1 MLRSDIKVANKILD
15 GFGEDY
21 DNDKRSPIYGY
32 TNEELDLFLPI
43 LPIKDKKVLTVA
55 SSGDQILS
63 CALNGAKKIDAFD
76 INPFQIY
83 YSKLKIAAIKA
94 LNVKEYN
101 NYFFNK
107 DYKSIFSKELY
118 KKIRLYLDNNTKK
131 FFDELYLNGFEYKF
145 ENLVC
150 NFILHDQF
158 IKELEYTKE
167 DNYDITKDNVNNA
180 CINYISCDFFKLH
193 RYLKDVYDVM
203 LFSNMYEWFNFKQKE
218 KFLSYVKKLEKHLS
232 DDGIISLY
240 TSVNKYKSNDLEVE
254 SKNHD
259 NINIYSSNDE
269 EMITYKKLKK

>member
-1 MLRSDIKVANKILD
+1 MLKRDIKVAIDLLNDK
-15 GFGEDY
+15 GEDHL
-21 DNDKRSPIYGY
+21 NDKRSPIYGY

-63 CALNGAKKIDAFD
+63 CALNVAKKIDAFD